1 MRSRRFF
8 SSVVLSFAL
17 FFLVA
22 CSGSGQLT
30 LGESTED
37 GAERSGASQP
47 LSTRSDPKDSPAIS
61 GEPAIELFAASDVDE
76 DIADAMETTLNVAA
90 DYWGLW
96 WPVEY
101 WVMGLDEAAGI
112 ELVEEFCSRRDS
124 LAQWDYGDCMDWE
137 ASSEEHSMIRYQAF
151 SAECFVPISAC
162 SDAAWSGEPEWGF
175 HRFTQSYPFGLAGM
189 MGISGDD
196 DLAVV
201 LHEYWHG
208 VQHSHIST
216 LDYNLREAL
225 MGPVWFVEGSAEYMG
240 QYGWADLRSQGL
252 LPMVPSGDYPYEFRG
267 NMLDKLSYIDEA
279 FSGEC
284 EGREL
289 IELIEYSDPCTIAY
303 DLGAWSIA
311 YLLSQAGDDVLLE
324 EFYPGLETSGWVG
337 SFEQVAGITLE
348 EFNADF
354 MEFIRQSDK
363 ERMAILPVF

>member
-1 MRSRRFF
+1 MRSRKIF
-8 SSVVLSFAL
+8 SSAALSLAL

-22 CSGSGQLT
+22 CSGSEELVI
-30 LGESTED
+30 GE
-37 GAERSGASQP
+37 GAEGGAEHTGASQP
-47 LSTRSDPKDSPAIS
+47 LSATSDSDDSPVFN
-61 GEPAIELFAASDVDE
+61 GEPAIELFASSDVDE
-76 DIADAMETTLNVAA
+76 DIADAMEITLNVAG
-90 DYWGLW
+90 DYWGLL
-96 WPVEY
+96 WPIEY
-101 WVMGLDEAAGI
+101 WVMGLDEAAGL

-124 LAQWDYGDCMDWE
+124 LAQGDYGDCMDWE
-137 ASSEEHSMIRYQAF
+137 ASSEQHSMIGYQAS
-151 SAECFVPISAC
+151 SAECFEQTRSC
-162 SDAAWSGEPEWGF
+162 GDAAWSGEPEWGF

-189 MGISGDD
+189 MGMSGDD

-216 LDYNLREAL
+216 LDYDLREGL

-240 QYGWADLRSQGL
+240 QYGRADLRSQGL

-279 FSGEC
+279 FRGEC

-337 SFEQVAGITLE
+337 SFEQVAGMTLE